1 MAWVRVGHGRDRLVN
16 LEGFVHI
23 HIIPCDDDEGGSWA
37 VEAQLR
43 DRTSE
48 RLLEGPQADCQ
59 ALLDEVAQAVWAIEV
74 GAGAEGRARGRA
86 AGSGEGPTPI
96 A

>member
-1 MAWVRVGHGRDRLVN
+1 MAWVRVGQGRDRLVN

-23 HIIPCDDDEGGSWA
+23 RLVPCGDEAPGRWA
-37 VEAQLR
+37 VEALQR

-59 ALLDEVAQAVWAIEV
+59 ALLDEVAQAVWAIQV
-74 GAGAEGRARGRA
+74 GAGEGRAPSGA
-86 AGSGEGPTPI
+86 AGPGHGPPPI